1 MAVVVTCIRDK
12 ELFHGVTEAKK
23 MGVRGWGQQRGGDED
38 RVGERCLGRWEL

>member
-23 MGVRGWGQQRGGDED
+23 TGVGGWGQQGGGMRTGLEED
-38 RVGERCLGRWEL
+38 A